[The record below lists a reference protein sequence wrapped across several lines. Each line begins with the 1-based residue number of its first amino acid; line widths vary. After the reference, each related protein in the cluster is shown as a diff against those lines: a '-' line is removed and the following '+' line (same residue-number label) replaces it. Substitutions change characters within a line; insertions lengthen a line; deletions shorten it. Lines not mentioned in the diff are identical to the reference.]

1 LSGEA
6 SKLEG
11 RISKLLDLARKNESD
26 GDWTE
31 SISLLERGID
41 TVGDNPRTRAK
52 LLHPLA
58 GLLWKRGEMARAE
71 ALLSEAK
78 MTAESFND
86 ERLFSEVYY
95 QLGEIH
101 YVKQFY
107 MNDAKSGEALPLH
120 ERAME
125 LRLKQGD
132 MEGASDSHSR
142 VGTIHERLD
151 DWEEA
156 HRHYRE
162 AIRIAEETGYTQ
174 GLTRPLTHIGG
185 FHRRQGE
192 TDKAF
197 EYHREA
203 LRISRESG
211 NQEDVMFSLA
221 NVAQM
226 IHRVDGDSEGA
237 LEHCRRALDIAK
249 RTGFILAIARIH
261 YGIAVIHLG
270 EGDVDRAREHFRK
283 VIEISEG
290 SGYRYFIGPA
300 EEQLKKI

>member
-1 LSGEA
+1 MQ
-6 SKLEG
+6 
-11 RISKLLDLARKNESD
+11 NESG
-26 GDWTE
+26 GDWSE
-31 SISLLERGID
+31 SVRLLEQGID
-41 TVGDNPRTRAK
+41 IVDDDPGLRAR
-52 LLHPLA
+52 LQLPLA

-71 ALLSEAK
+71 ALLSEAR
-78 MTAESFND
+78 MTAESSDD
-86 ERLFSEVYY
+86 EGLLSKVYY

-107 MNDAKSGEALPLH
+107 MNVTESGEALPFH
-120 ERAME
+120 EKALE
-125 LRLKQGD
+125 LRLGRGD

-142 VGTIHERLD
+142 VGTIRERLG
-151 DWEEA
+151 DWEKA

-226 IHRVDGDSEGA
+226 IHRVDGDPEGA
-237 LEHCRRALDIAK
+237 LDHCQRALEIAE

-261 YGIAVIHLG
+261 YGIAAIHLG
-270 EGDVDRAREHFRK
+270 EGNVDRAREHFRK
-283 VIEISEG
+283 VIEISEDT
-290 SGYRYFIGPA
+290 GYRYFIGPA
-300 EEQLKKI
+300 EEQLRKI